1 VRDVSLRL
9 SVGPHP
15 VIHCWHKEYP
25 GLRGEQTGREQVVG
39 EAMRSSSYKVRCRGR
54 HNDHVC
60 LAGKPNVIERVS
72 GSENLRV
79 DGTPCDRLEC
89 YRADKLARAAS
100 HHDVDFSTGLCK
112 QTRQPH

>member
-9 SVGPHP
+9 RVRPHP
-15 VIHCWHKEYP
+15 VIHRWHQKHP
-25 GLRGEQTGREQVVG
+25 RLCRKQTGREQVVG
-39 EAMRSSSYKVRCRGR
+39 EAMRGSSHKVRCRGR

-60 LAGKPNVIERVS
+60 LAGKPDVIERVS

-79 DGTPCDRLEC
+79 DWTPRDRLEC
-89 YRADKLARAAS
+89 YRTDKLARATG